1 MLWGS
6 KDIFRYNVAR
16 KYLINRLGIS
26 TLDSLDRPELIP
38 YLTYIYEYINGRLEK
53 LGDKAT
59 IKTLVTEIFDIFD
72 YGADK
77 IIYDNA
83 INLAFDLGIST
94 TDCFVEDKE
103 IPYVHDR
110 FVFAW
115 TNALTGLC
123 VRLKL
128 QYSYLFSDTNS
139 CECTCSSAQPNY
151 DAYCSHIYPE
161 DDNYGIK
168 YNTEANTSWRP
179 GAEYKECNCHSREH
193 KS

>member
-6 KDIFRYNVAR
+6 KDLYRYEVS
-16 KYLINRLGIS
+16 KKFLINKLGIS

-38 YLTYIYEYINGRLEK
+38 YLTYIYEFINGRLMK
-53 LGDKAT
+53 LGKAT
-59 IKTLVTEIFDIFD
+59 IKRLVTEIFDIFD

-94 TDCFVEDKE
+94 EDCFVEDKE
-103 IPYVHDR
+103 IPYNHDR

-115 TNALTGLC
+115 TNALSGLC

-128 QYSYLFSDTNS
+128 QYSYLFSDNNS
-139 CECTCSSAQPNY
+139 CVCSCQSAQPDY
-151 DAYCSHIYPE
+151 DSWSSNVYAE
-161 DDNYGIK
+161 DEAYGIK
-168 YNTEANTSWRP
+168 YNTEAKTNWRP
-179 GAEYKECNCHSREH
+179 TASEKECNCTAREH